1 VRAGRLLAVALVAV
15 AGCAL
20 STTAH
25 AAQGL
30 EGVPAYQHVA
40 IVVLENE
47 SFDATWGAASPA
59 VYLKSL
65 VPQGA
70 FADMYFATGH
80 VSLDNYIAMTS
91 GQPGNPATDSDC
103 AAQNLFQ
110 CQLTVNTAGFGNGI
124 NIADQVE
131 TAGLSWK
138 GYMDSMPSPC
148 FHADL
153 SPTAVPPDP
162 YQGNSTS
169 APAGNYADR
178 HNPFNYYTDI
188 TGNATRCQSHVVPY
202 TQLAADISGDAVP
215 TYAFITPDT
224 CHDGHDAP
232 CAGGQPGGLV
242 GADAWMQSN
251 MPSLIQY
258 LTTHNGLL
266 VITFDEGSVSPPD
279 TSGCCTGGPGGAA
292 GSGGRVGLLALGAG
306 VAAGTTTHTSHDH
319 ASLLRTTEDAMGI
332 SAHLNNAGATG
343 AIAMSDLFAA
353 PGAATP
359 DVPFA
364 ALLPLA
370 GGVAIGLMKVR
381 RRRKRVDAGAWWH
394 K

>member
-1 VRAGRLLAVALVAV
+1 VRGTRWLVA
-15 AGCAL
+15 AL
-20 STTAH
+20 IAVTGFAVPATGR

-30 EGVPAYQHVA
+30 EGVPSYQHVA

-59 VYLKSL
+59 AYLKSL

-91 GQPGNPATDSDC
+91 GQPGNAATYSDC

-110 CQLTVNTAGFGNGI
+110 CQATVNTAAFGNGI

-153 SPTAVPPDP
+153 SPTATPPDP
-162 YQGNSTS
+162 YQGNSTA

-188 TGNATRCQSHVVPY
+188 TGNTTRCQSHVVPY
-202 TQLAADISGDAVP
+202 TQLAADISGNAVP
-215 TYAFITPDT
+215 TYSFIAPDT

-232 CAGGQPGGLV
+232 CAGGGVGGV
-242 GADAWMQSN
+242 AGADAWMQGN
-251 MPSLIQY
+251 MPPLLQY
-258 LTTHNGLL
+258 LVTHNGLL
-266 VITFDEGSVSPPD
+266 IITFDEGSVSPPD
-279 TSGCCTGGPGGAA
+279 TAGCCTGGPGGTPGA
-292 GSGGRVGLLALGAG
+292 GGRVGLLALGAG
-306 VAAGTTTHTSHDH
+306 VAVGTTTHTSYDH
-319 ASLLRTTEDAMGI
+319 ASLLRTTEDAMGMI
-332 SAHLNNAGATG
+332 TYLNNAGATG
-343 AIAMSDLFAA
+343 ATAMSDLFAA

-359 DVPFA
+359 DVPLA
-364 ALLPLA
+364 VLLPLA
-370 GGVAIGLMKVR
+370 GVAIIVLVAVWR
-381 RRRKRVDAGAWWH
+381 RRSSVNARAGVQ

>member
-1 VRAGRLLAVALVAV
+1 VRAARWLVA
-15 AGCAL
+15 AL
-20 STTAH
+20 IAATGFAAPATGR

-30 EGVPAYQHVA
+30 EGVPSYQHVA

-59 VYLKSL
+59 TYLKSL
-65 VPQGA
+65 VAQGA

-80 VSLDNYIAMTS
+80 VSLDNYITMTS
-91 GQPGNPATDSDC
+91 GQPGNPATYSDC

-110 CQLTVNTAGFGNGI
+110 CQATVNTAAFGNGI

-138 GYMDSMPSPC
+138 GYMDSMPGPC

-153 SPTAVPPDP
+153 APAAPPPDP
-162 YQGNSTS
+162 YQGNSTA

-178 HNPFNYYTDI
+178 HNPFIYYTDI

-202 TQLAADISGDAVP
+202 TQLATDISGDAVP
-215 TYAFITPDT
+215 TYSFITPDT
-224 CHDGHDAP
+224 CHDGHDAT
-232 CAGGQPGGLV
+232 CAGGGVGGLA
-242 GADAWMQSN
+242 GADAWLQGN
-251 MPSLIQY
+251 MPSLISY
-258 LTTHNGLL
+258 LSGHNGLL
-266 VITFDEGSVSPPD
+266 LITFDEGSASPPD

-292 GSGGRVGLLALGAG
+292 GAGGRVGLLALGAG
-306 VAAGTTTHTSHDH
+306 VAVGTTTHSSYDH

-332 SAHLNNAGATG
+332 SAHLNNSAATG
-343 AIAMSDLFAA
+343 ARSMSDLFAG

-359 DVPFA
+359 DVPLA

-370 GGVAIGLMKVR
+370 GVMVIAVVTVR
-381 RRRKRVDAGAWWH
+381 RRRWRRALVR
-394 K
+394 